1 MLGACYFGTT
11 TSLLTVLQTRLEDS
25 VRGRVMALW
34 FMSFGGTVSLC
45 GLVFGP
51 LLDATSGYVVL
62 GIGAVAA
69 LALSRWCD
77 LAAVEARRS
86 PVGAVTTA
94 R

>member
-1 MLGACYFGTT
+1 
-11 TSLLTVLQTRLEDS
+11 
-25 VRGRVMALW
+25 
-34 FMSFGGTVSLC
+34 LC
-45 GLVFGP
+45 GPVFGP

-69 LALSRWCD
+69 LGLSRWCD

-86 PVGAVTTA
+86 PVGASATVTTA